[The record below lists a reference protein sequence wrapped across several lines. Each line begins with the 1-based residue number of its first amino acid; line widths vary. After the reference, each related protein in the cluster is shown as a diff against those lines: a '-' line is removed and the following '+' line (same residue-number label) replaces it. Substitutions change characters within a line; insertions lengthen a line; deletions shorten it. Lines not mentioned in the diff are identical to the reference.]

1 LFEGVISSAQLF
13 IQLNSF
19 VAIGILSSMSL
30 NALYIDFNSYFASV
44 EQQLRPELHGKP
56 IGVLAVMA
64 ETTCCI
70 AASYEAKAFGIKTG
84 IGVRDARKMCKDMI
98 FVEARPAIYVEYHH
112 KLIEIVESCTHV
124 EKVLSIDE
132 MVCLL
137 TGSQQVKE
145 NALKLA
151 AKIKREINKQ
161 FPFIR
166 SSIGIAPNTFLA
178 KTASNMQKPDG
189 CVVIEDSDIPQ
200 KLFSLKLRAL
210 NGIGAQMHARLE
222 RYGIDTVEKLYAA
235 NKQQLRAAW
244 GSIEGERYHDKLRG
258 IEPYYVKNARSSL
271 GHSHVL
277 PPEQRNIAGAKA
289 VLHRLLQKAAMRMR
303 SYDLLTSHISIKIK
317 LRHSKTKESARF
329 YNESAIR
336 STDNSLKLTES
347 LETLLQEFANVDTNF
362 DPIAVGVNF
371 GALSNTNGYVDD
383 LFAEKP
389 SATEKKLN
397 KALDILNLK
406 YGKNTVYFAGAHDA
420 LKAAPMRIAFSH
432 VPDLVI
438 EED

>member
-1 LFEGVISSAQLF
+1 MDAVFQFIKRFEKYSKNVDLLI
-13 IQLNSF
+13 
-19 VAIGILSSMSL
+19 AI
-30 NALYIDFNSYFASV
+30 AL
-44 EQQLRPELHGKP
+44 

-64 ETTCCI
+64 DTTCCI

-84 IGVRDARKMCKDMI
+84 TGVRDARKLCKDII
-98 FVEARPAIYVEYHH
+98 FVEARPPIYVEYHH

-132 MVCLL
+132 MVCFL
-137 TGSQQVKE
+137 TGSQQTKE

-161 FPFIR
+161 YEFIR

-189 CVVIEDSDIPQ
+189 CVVIEDSDIPH
-200 KLFSLKLRAL
+200 KLFTLKLRAL
-210 NGIGAQMHARLE
+210 NGIGSQMQARLE
-222 RYGIDTVEKLYAA
+222 RYGIDSVEKLYAA

-244 GSIEGERYHDKLRG
+244 GSIEGERYYDKLRG

-277 PPEQRNIAGAKA
+277 PPEQRNITGAKA

-303 SYDLLTSHISIKIK
+303 SYDLLASHISVKIK
-317 LRHSKTKESARF
+317 LRHRKTNASARF
-329 YNESAIR
+329 YNESAITA
-336 STDNSLKLTES
+336 TDNSLKLTES
-347 LETLLQEFANVDTNF
+347 LETLLQAFANIDAYF
-362 DPIAVGVNF
+362 DPIVVAINF
-371 GALSNTNGYVDD
+371 AKLSNANEYVDD

-406 YGKNTVYFAGAHDA
+406 YGKNTVYFAGAHSA
-420 LKAAPMRIAFSH
+420 LASAPMRIAFNY
-432 VPDLVI
+432 VPDMTV
-438 EED
+438 ES

>member
-1 LFEGVISSAQLF
+1 
-13 IQLNSF
+13 
-19 VAIGILSSMSL
+19 MSL
-30 NALYIDFNSYFASV
+30 NALYVDFNSYFASV
-44 EQQLRPELHGKP
+44 EQQLRPELRGKP

-84 IGVRDARKMCKDMI
+84 TMVRDARKLCKEMI
-98 FVEARPAIYVEYHH
+98 FVEARPPLYVEYHH

-132 MVCLL
+132 MMCLL
-137 TGSQQVKE
+137 TGSQQIKE

-151 AKIKREINKQ
+151 AKIKREINKKY
-161 FPFIR
+161 PFIR

-200 KLFSLKLRAL
+200 KLFGLKLRAL
-210 NGIGAQMHARLE
+210 NGIGSQMEARLNRHKIE
-222 RYGIDTVEKLYAA
+222 TVEQLYML
-235 NKQQLRAAW
+235 NREQLRAAW
-244 GSIEGERYHDKLRG
+244 GSIEGERYYDKLRG
-258 IEPYYVKNARSSL
+258 IEPFYVKNNRSSL

-303 SYDLLTSHISIKIK
+303 SYDLLTSHISVKIK
-317 LRHSKTKESARF
+317 LRNQPSFYAESDI
-329 YNESAIR
+329 SA
-336 STDNSLKLTES
+336 TDNTRQLTDA
-347 LETLLQEFANVDTNF
+347 LEALFKELPSACKNNE
-362 DPIAVGVNF
+362 PIAVGVSF
-371 GALSNTNGYVDD
+371 TNLANSFDAAYD
-383 LFAEKP
+383 LFAEKT
-389 SATEKKLN
+389 SANEAKLN

-420 LKAAPMRIAFSH
+420 LKNAPMRIAFNH
-432 VPDLVI
+432 VPDLVV